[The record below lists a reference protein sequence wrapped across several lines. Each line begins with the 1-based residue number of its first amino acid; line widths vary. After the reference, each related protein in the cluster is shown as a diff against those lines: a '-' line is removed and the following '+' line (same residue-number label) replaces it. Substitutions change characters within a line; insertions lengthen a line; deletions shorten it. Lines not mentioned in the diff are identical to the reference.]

1 MPISCTGYTPSHQIN
16 GSAFFLAYLLHVRG
30 LRKYAISALVQRSF
44 ESRTRVTS
52 LQAPPQDVSFSTV
65 KEFQTA
71 KFRACVSLLKLSDR
85 KPHPDKGSRPQ

>member
-30 LRKYAISALVQRSF
+30 SNPGLA
-44 ESRTRVTS
+44 RVSS
-52 LQAPPQDVSFSTV
+52 LQAPRQDVSFSTV

-71 KFRACVSLLKLSDR
+71 KFRACVSLIKLSDR